1 MMKERWQSY
10 RFKNLKMSIH
20 CTIVL
25 YCVIILGLNTSKGGV
40 ATNNNLFLMQISTC
54 IHAFIHA

>member
-10 RFKNLKMSIH
+10 RLKKLKMSIH
-20 CTIVL
+20 CTNVL
-25 YCVIILGLNTSKGGV
+25 YCLIMLGLNTSKGGV
-40 ATNNNLFLMQISTC
+40 ATNNLFLMQISTC